1 MEHLSQIL
9 FLFQINLNIET
20 MDNEKLQRG
29 NELAEII
36 KNIKDFL
43 EVFPSD
49 ISSVNNCQIKI
60 TYNVILNANPREK
73 TIWAGDIPTTFWKIK
88 EFAEQ
93 ELSKYEKEFEE
104 L

>member
-1 MEHLSQIL
+1 
-9 FLFQINLNIET
+9 

-93 ELSKYEKEFEE
+93 ELSQYEKEFEE

>member
-1 MEHLSQIL
+1 
-9 FLFQINLNIET
+9 

-29 NELAEII
+29 NELSEII

-49 ISSVNNCQIKI
+49 ISSVKDCQIKI
-60 TYNVILNANPREK
+60 TYNVTLTAIPREK
-73 TIWAGDIPTTFWKIK
+73 TIWAGDIPRTFWKIE
-88 EFAEQ
+88 EFAKL
-93 ELSKYEKEFEE
+93 ELSQYEKEFEE

>member
-1 MEHLSQIL
+1 
-9 FLFQINLNIET
+9 

-36 KNIKDFL
+36 KNIKGFL

-49 ISSVNNCQIKI
+49 ISCVKDCQIKI
-60 TYNVILNANPREK
+60 TYNVILSAKPRER
-73 TIWAGDIPTTFWKIK
+73 TIWAGDIPTTFWKIE
-88 EFAEQ
+88 EFAKQ
-93 ELSKYEKEFEE
+93 ELSQYEKEFEE

>member
-1 MEHLSQIL
+1 
-9 FLFQINLNIET
+9 

-29 NELAEII
+29 NELDESI

-43 EVFPSD
+43 EAFPSD
-49 ISSVNNCQIKI
+49 ISCVKDCQIKI
-60 TYNVILNANPREK
+60 TYSVIYHVEPIVR

-93 ELSKYEKEFEE
+93 ELSQYEKEFEE

>member
-1 MEHLSQIL
+1 
-9 FLFQINLNIET
+9 

-49 ISSVNNCQIKI
+49 ISSVKGCQIKI
-60 TYNVILNANPREK
+60 TYNVILNAQTRER

-88 EFAEQ
+88 EFAKQ
-93 ELSKYEKEFEE
+93 ELRQYEKEFEE

>member
-1 MEHLSQIL
+1 
-9 FLFQINLNIET
+9 
-20 MDNEKLQRG
+20 MDKEKLQRG

-49 ISSVNNCQIKI
+49 ISCVKDCQIKI
-60 TYNVILNANPREK
+60 TYNVILSAKPRER
-73 TIWAGDIPTTFWKIK
+73 TIWAGDIPTTFWKIQ
-88 EFAEQ
+88 EFAMQ
-93 ELSKYEKEFEE
+93 ELSQYEKEFEE

>member
-1 MEHLSQIL
+1 
-9 FLFQINLNIET
+9 

-29 NELAEII
+29 NELAESI

-49 ISSVNNCQIKI
+49 ISCVKDCQVKI
-60 TYNVILNANPREK
+60 TCSVIYQVEPIVR
-73 TIWAGDIPTTFWKIK
+73 TIWAGDIRTAFWKIE
-88 EFAEQ
+88 EFAKQ
-93 ELSKYEKEFEE
+93 ELSQYEKEFEE

>member
-1 MEHLSQIL
+1 
-9 FLFQINLNIET
+9 

-29 NELAEII
+29 NELSEII

-49 ISSVNNCQIKI
+49 IGSVNNCQIKI
-60 TYNVILNANPREK
+60 TYNVILNAKPREK
-73 TIWAGDIPTTFWKIK
+73 TIWAGDIPSTFWKIQ
-88 EFAEQ
+88 EFAKQ
-93 ELSKYEKEFEE
+93 ELSQYEKEFEE